1 MGELGGVGSW
11 GADFFK
17 LAPQIH
23 HLTRIS
29 STIRCFW
36 KVFLPQPSTPT
47 LGCVLKLEELELLLF
62 LVIGISTRTLA
73 VEFHVLGEG
82 DSDRVEGCLTDGEG
96 MEWNVGKRFGMGGLG
111 KLKMG
116 CVKIGMRK
124 KKIRNVERK
133 WES

>member
-1 MGELGGVGSW
+1 MGSW

-29 STIRCFW
+29 SRIRCFW

-47 LGCVLKLEELELLLF
+47 LGCVLKLEELEFLLF

-73 VEFHVLGEG
+73 LEFHVLGES
-82 DSDRVEGCLTDGEG
+82 DSDRMEGCLTDGEG
-96 MEWNVGKRFGMGGLG
+96 MEWNVGKRFGMGG
-111 KLKMG
+111 
-116 CVKIGMRK
+116 IGQAENGMCKNWDEK
-124 KKIRNVERK
+124 KED
-133 WES
+133 